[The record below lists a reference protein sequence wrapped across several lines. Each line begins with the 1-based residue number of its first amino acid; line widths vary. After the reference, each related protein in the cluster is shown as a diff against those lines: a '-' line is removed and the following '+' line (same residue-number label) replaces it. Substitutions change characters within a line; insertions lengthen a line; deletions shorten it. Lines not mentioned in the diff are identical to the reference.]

1 MHRVRYTRATVSTQR
16 QSADGRQPSDGRG
29 AREGSP
35 NLANPWTSR
44 LVDTARTQLSLAQT
58 LLIAGVTNSLP
69 QATEIPLCPVCSLS
83 SSGLQVGA
91 RGRFDMNVRNI
102 ACDTCALVYQSPR
115 PTQAAMAEY
124 YANDYREHYS
134 DIAYGSP
141 DGGYAAPGDS
151 HFDAA
156 KDAWHQSQAKN
167 ACSLG
172 ETKAGDRVLEI
183 GCRHGR
189 TLVLMRD
196 AVGIEPYGIEPGLG
210 EAQKAQEAGIS
221 CFAGT
226 IEAYDPGELR
236 FDQIQSFH
244 VLEHLHDPLSALIR
258 MRSWLKPGGR
268 MVIEVPNVYQP
279 YGLLEENF
287 FQNAHLTNFSASTLR
302 VLLAR
307 AGYTVLRTLD
317 QGVLFAVA
325 IPDEHATELPLP
337 FLPQLLP
344 NANESAIWV
353 ADRLKTYEI
362 LERLRVLL
370 LATGPT
376 MELLN
381 ELAGTLKRPGFLPHT
396 VTTVTE
402 MAQYFV
408 SQDAPRAAMFVAVAA
423 SLGPYPAEICSR
435 FQALALQLQS
445 IAA

>member
-1 MHRVRYTRATVSTQR
+1 
-16 QSADGRQPSDGRG
+16 
-29 AREGSP
+29 
-35 NLANPWTSR
+35 L
-44 LVDTARTQLSLAQT
+44 LDT
-58 LLIAGVTNSLP
+58 GVTQFLP
-69 QATEIPLCPVCSLS
+69 QATEVPLCPVCGVS
-83 SSGLQVGA
+83 SSGIEVGT
-91 RGRFDMNVRNI
+91 RGRFDMSVRNI
-102 ACDTCALVYQSPR
+102 ACDHCALVYQSPR
-115 PTQAAMAEY
+115 PTQRAMAEY
-124 YANDYREHYS
+124 YEREYRDHYS
-134 DIAYGSP
+134 DIAYG
-141 DGGYAAPGDS
+141 APGGGFAVPGDAQ
-151 HFDAA
+151 FEAA
-156 KDAWHQSQAKN
+156 KDSWHQTQANN
-167 ACSLG
+167 ARALG
-172 ETKAGDRVLEI
+172 ESKAGDRVLEI

-189 TLVLMRD
+189 TLALMRE
-196 AVGIEPYGIEPGLG
+196 ATGIEAYGIEPGLS
-210 EAQKAQEAGIS
+210 EAKKAQEAGIS

-258 MRSWLKPGGR
+258 MRGWLKPGGR

-325 IPDEHATELPLP
+325 VPDEHAGELPLP
-337 FLPQLLP
+337 FLPGLLP
-344 NANESAIWV
+344 NADESAIWV

-381 ELAGTLKRPGFLPHT
+381 ELAGTLKRPGFIPHT
-396 VTTVTE
+396 VRTVSE
-402 MAQYFV
+402 MAEYFV

-435 FQALALQLQS
+435 FQALALRLQS
-445 IAA
+445 LAA

>member
-1 MHRVRYTRATVSTQR
+1 MI
-16 QSADGRQPSDGRG
+16 
-29 AREGSP
+29 
-35 NLANPWTSR
+35 NF
-44 LVDTARTQLSLAQT
+44 
-58 LLIAGVTNSLP
+58 LP
-69 QATEIPLCPVCSLS
+69 EATEVPLCPVCGV
-83 SSGLQVGA
+83 SSGGIEVGT
-91 RGRFDMNVRNI
+91 RGGFDLSVRNI
-102 ACDTCALVYQSPR
+102 ACDHCALVYQSPR
-115 PTQAAMAEY
+115 PTQQAMADY
-124 YANDYREHYS
+124 YANQYRDHYS
-134 DIAYGSP
+134 DIAYG
-141 DGGYAAPGDS
+141 APGGGFAVPGDAQ
-151 HFDAA
+151 FEAA
-156 KDAWHQSQAKN
+156 KDSWHVSQASN
-167 ACSLG
+167 ARALG
-172 ETKAGDRVLEI
+172 ETKPGDRVLEI

-189 TLVLMRD
+189 TLALMRET
-196 AVGIEPYGIEPGLG
+196 VGIEPFGIEPGLA

-258 MRSWLKPGGR
+258 MRNWLKPGGR
-268 MVIEVPNVYQP
+268 LVIEVPNVYQP

-287 FQNAHLTNFSASTLR
+287 FQNAHLTNFSAATLR

-325 IPDEHATELPLP
+325 VPDEHAAELPLP
-337 FLPQLLP
+337 FLPRLLP
-344 NANESAIWV
+344 NADESAIWV

-381 ELAGTLKRPGFLPHT
+381 ELAGTLKRPGFIPHT
-396 VTTVTE
+396 VRTVTE
-402 MAQYFV
+402 MAEYFV
-408 SQDAPRAAMFVAVAA
+408 AQEAPRAATFVAVAA
-423 SLGPYPAEICSR
+423 SLGPYPAEIRDR
-435 FQALALQLQS
+435 FQALAVRLQS

>member
-1 MHRVRYTRATVSTQR
+1 M
-16 QSADGRQPSDGRG
+16 
-29 AREGSP
+29 
-35 NLANPWTSR
+35 
-44 LVDTARTQLSLAQT
+44 
-58 LLIAGVTNSLP
+58 TNSLP
-69 QATEIPLCPVCSLS
+69 QATEIPLCPVCGVS
-83 SSGLQVGA
+83 SSGLEVGT

-102 ACDTCALVYQSPR
+102 ACDHCALVYQSPR
-115 PTQAAMAEY
+115 PTQKAMAEY
-124 YANDYREHYS
+124 YASDYREHYN
-134 DIAYGSP
+134 DVAYGAP
-141 DGGYAAPGDS
+141 GGGYAVPGDAQ
-151 HFDAA
+151 FEAA
-156 KDAWHQSQAKN
+156 KDSWHQSQASN
-167 ACSLG
+167 ARALG
-172 ETKAGDRVLEI
+172 ETKPGDRVLEI

-189 TLVLMRD
+189 TLALMRD
-196 AVGIEPYGIEPGLG
+196 AIGIEPYGIEPGLS

-258 MRSWLKPGGR
+258 MRGWLKPGGR
-268 MVIEVPNVYQP
+268 MVIEVPNVFQP

-317 QGVLFAVA
+317 QGVLFGVAV
-325 IPDEHATELPLP
+325 PDEQAGELPLP
-337 FLPQLLP
+337 FQPRLLP

-353 ADRLKTYEI
+353 ADRLKTYGI

-381 ELAGTLKRPGFLPHT
+381 ELAGTLKRPGFIPHT
-396 VTTVTE
+396 VNTVTE
-402 MAQYFV
+402 MAEYFV
-408 SQDAPRAAMFVAVAA
+408 AQDAPRAAMFVAVAA
-423 SLGPYPAEICSR
+423 SVGPYPAEICSR
-435 FQALALQLQS
+435 FQALALELQS

>member
-1 MHRVRYTRATVSTQR
+1 MDQVRCTSATVSTRRQR
-16 QSADGRQPSDGRG
+16 PDERQPDDVLAALVCQPNPANSRSLRAAG
-29 AREGSP
+29 APRTQAP
-35 NLANPWTSR
+35 L
-44 LVDTARTQLSLAQT
+44 ART
-58 LLIAGVTNSLP
+58 LLNAGVANSLP
-69 QATEIPLCPVCSLS
+69 EANETPLCPVCGVS
-83 SSGLQVGA
+83 SSGLVVGT

-102 ACDTCALVYQSPR
+102 ACDHCALVYQSPR
-115 PTQAAMAEY
+115 PGQQAMAEY
-124 YANDYREHYS
+124 YATSYREHYS
-134 DIAYGSP
+134 DIAYREA
-141 DGGYAAPGDS
+141 DGGSAMPGDAQ
-151 HFDAA
+151 FEAI
-156 KDAWHQSQAKN
+156 KDSWHQAQANN
-167 ACSLG
+167 ARVLG

-189 TLVLMRD
+189 TLALMRD
-196 AVGIEPYGIEPGLG
+196 AVGIEPYGIEPGLS
-210 EAQKAQEAGIS
+210 EARQAEEAGIS

-226 IEAYDPGELR
+226 IEGYDPGELR

-258 MRSWLKPGGR
+258 LRSWLKPGGR
-268 MVIEVPNVYQP
+268 LVIEVPNVYQP

-287 FQNAHLTNFSASTLR
+287 FQSAHLTNFSASTLR

-317 QGVLFAVA
+317 QGALFGVA
-325 IPDEHATELPLP
+325 IRDEQASELPLP
-337 FLPQLLP
+337 FLPRLSP

-381 ELAGTLKRPGFLPHT
+381 ELAGTLKRPAFIPHT
-396 VTTVTE
+396 VNTVNE
-402 MAQYFV
+402 IADYFV
-408 SQDAPRAAMFVAVAA
+408 AQDAPRAAMFVAVAA
-423 SLGPYPAEICSR
+423 SLGPYPAEVCSR

-445 IAA
+445 VAA

>member
-1 MHRVRYTRATVSTQR
+1 
-16 QSADGRQPSDGRG
+16 
-29 AREGSP
+29 
-35 NLANPWTSR
+35 
-44 LVDTARTQLSLAQT
+44 
-58 LLIAGVTNSLP
+58 VTNSLP
-69 QATEIPLCPVCSLS
+69 QATETPLCPVCGV
-83 SSGLQVGA
+83 SSGGIEVGT
-91 RGRFDMNVRNI
+91 RGRFDMSVRNI
-102 ACDTCALVYQSPR
+102 ACDHCALVYQSPR
-115 PTQAAMAEY
+115 PTQQAMAEY
-124 YANDYREHYS
+124 YATSYREHYS
-134 DIAYGSP
+134 DIAYGAP
-141 DGGYAAPGDS
+141 GGGYSVPGDAQ
-151 HFDAA
+151 FEAA
-156 KDAWHQSQAKN
+156 KDSWHQSQANN
-167 ACSLG
+167 ARALG
-172 ETKAGDRVLEI
+172 ETKVGDRVLEI

-189 TLVLMRD
+189 TLALMRD
-196 AVGIEPYGIEPGLG
+196 AIGIEPYGIEPGLS

-317 QGVLFAVA
+317 QGVLFGVAV
-325 IPDEHATELPLP
+325 PDEQAGELPLP
-337 FLPQLLP
+337 FLPRLLP
-344 NANESAIWV
+344 NADESAIWV
-353 ADRLKTYEI
+353 ADRLKTYQI

-381 ELAGTLKRPGFLPHT
+381 ELAGTLKRPGFIPHT
-396 VTTVTE
+396 VSTVTE
-402 MAQYFV
+402 MAEYFV
-408 SQDAPRAAMFVAVAA
+408 AQDAPRAAMFVAVAA
-423 SLGPYPAEICSR
+423 SLGPYPTEICSR
-435 FQALALQLQS
+435 FQALAAKLQS

>member
-1 MHRVRYTRATVSTQR
+1 MS
-16 QSADGRQPSDGRG
+16 
-29 AREGSP
+29 
-35 NLANPWTSR
+35 
-44 LVDTARTQLSLAQT
+44 
-58 LLIAGVTNSLP
+58 
-69 QATEIPLCPVCSLS
+69 
-83 SSGLQVGA
+83 
-91 RGRFDMNVRNI
+91 VRNI
-102 ACDTCALVYQSPR
+102 ACDQCALVYQSPR
-115 PTQAAMAEY
+115 PTQEAMAEY
-124 YANDYREHYS
+124 YANAYRDHYR
-134 DIAYGSP
+134 DVGYGLP
-141 DGGYAAPGDS
+141 GGGFAVPGDPQ
-151 HFDAA
+151 FETA
-156 KDAWHQSQAKN
+156 KDSWHQSQANN
-167 ACSLG
+167 ARALG
-172 ETKAGDRVLEI
+172 ETKAGDRVLEV

-189 TLVLMRD
+189 TLALMREGI
-196 AVGIEPYGIEPGLG
+196 GIEPYGIEPGLS

-287 FQNAHLTNFSASTLR
+287 FQNAHLTNFSASTLH
-302 VLLAR
+302 VLLTR

-325 IPDEHATELPLP
+325 VPDEQAGDLPLP
-337 FLPQLLP
+337 FVPGLLP

-381 ELAGTLKRPGFLPHT
+381 ELAGTLKRPGFTPHT
-396 VTTVTE
+396 VRTVTE
-402 MAQYFV
+402 MVEYFLAQE
-408 SQDAPRAAMFVAVAA
+408 APRAAMFVVVAA
-423 SLGPYPAEICSR
+423 SLGPYPAEIR
-435 FQALALQLQS
+435 GHFQGLAVQLQTL
-445 IAA
+445 AA